1 MNPGWYLPKKLIL
14 LIDITLTFLSLI
26 LAYLIR
32 FDFIDFYDL
41 FLVKEYDT
49 LIIGVPVLL
58 SIRFL
63 SFLIAKTHKGII
75 RHFSNDDAH
84 RIFFTI
90 TLGTILISF
99 LSILKYNFIDG
110 RVILP
115 KSVIIIEYLGTLFLL
130 LSSRLSIK
138 QIFFTTNKK
147 KGEKI
152 NILKIGRAHV

>member
-58 SIRFL
+58 SIRFF
-63 SFLIAKTHKGII
+63 SFLLAKTHKGII
-75 RHFSNDDAH
+75 RHF
-84 RIFFTI
+84 
-90 TLGTILISF
+90 
-99 LSILKYNFIDG
+99 
-110 RVILP
+110 
-115 KSVIIIEYLGTLFLL
+115 
-130 LSSRLSIK
+130 
-138 QIFFTTNKK
+138 
-147 KGEKI
+147 
-152 NILKIGRAHV
+152 

>member
-115 KSVIIIEYLGTLFLL
+115 KSVIIIEFLGTLFLL

-147 KGEKI
+147 KG
-152 NILKIGRAHV
+152 